1 MFVCVELVHCDMG
14 ISDVLSKGSFDV
26 GLSKKEYS
34 QVLSIRDRKND
45 VYFIANNLQQPAH
58 IFTSISVKW
67 EMCTSELERKTI

>member
-1 MFVCVELVHCDMG
+1 MG

-45 VYFIANNLQQPAH
+45 VYFIANNLQQPGH
-58 IFTSISVKW
+58 IFTSISVKR